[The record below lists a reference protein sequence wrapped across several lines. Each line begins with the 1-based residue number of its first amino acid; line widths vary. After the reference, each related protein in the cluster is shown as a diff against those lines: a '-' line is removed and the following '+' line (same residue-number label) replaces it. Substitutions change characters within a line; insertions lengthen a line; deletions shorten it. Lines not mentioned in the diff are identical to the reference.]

1 MIKLKLGRHTLL
13 AWLGL
18 FLSSIAG
25 TGQAHESRP
34 FYVDITEQRAGFF
47 KVIERVPSSVPEF
60 NRPHVELPSMCKIPA
75 GASKSLKAPLRHYE
89 CASVLSGEALN
100 VVFPLMNPSISTLI
114 RLELLNGQIHT
125 ARLGP
130 KESRWQIPAEET
142 FSQVAE
148 DYTILGVEHIL
159 KGYDHLLFLACLLFI
174 AGRFK
179 TIVITVSGFTIAH
192 SFTLVAAALGWVALP
207 VPAIE
212 AVIALSIVFLARE
225 LILNRRDSLTW
236 QKPVLVS
243 MSFGLLHGFGFA
255 AVLQDIGLPQT
266 ELPAALLFFNVGVE
280 VGQLLFVGAAALIF
294 VLAQKLI
301 RLSDERN
308 VLLQKTN
315 GALVGCL
322 ASFWLFERLAG
333 F

>member
-1 MIKLKLGRHTLL
+1 MIKLRLRANVLVS
-13 AWLGL
+13 WLGL
-18 FLSSIAG
+18 FLSSIACVSE
-25 TGQAHESRP
+25 AHESRP
-34 FYVDITEQRAGFF
+34 FYVDISEQKPGFF
-47 KVIERVPSSVPEF
+47 KVIERVPGSVPEF
-60 NRPHVELPSMCKIPA
+60 NRPHVELPSICKMPA
-75 GASKSLKAPLRHYE
+75 GANSSLKATLRHYE
-89 CASVLSGEALN
+89 CSSTLSGEALN

-130 KESRWQIPAEET
+130 KESRWQIPVEET

-148 DYTILGVEHIL
+148 DYTVLGVEHIL

-192 SFTLVAAALGWVALP
+192 SFTLVAAALGWVTLP
-207 VPAIE
+207 VPAVE

-236 QKPVLVS
+236 QKPVLIS

-280 VGQLLFVGAAALIF
+280 IGQLLFVSVAALIF

-301 RLSDERN
+301 RLSNEKN
-308 VLLQKTN
+308 VLLQKAN